1 MVSSGEERN
10 IYMVDKQY
18 CMSSYLAFRYI
29 EDNERDF
36 YEGLRHKVMP
46 VVPEEE
52 KTSVKSAE
60 DIDRAI
66 QAVFDRLSGQHLGIL
81 LSGGMDSACLASYM
95 PARTPIPFVF

>member
-1 MVSSGEERN
+1 
-10 IYMVDKQY
+10 MVDKQY

-52 KTSVKSAE
+52 KHRSKVPRISTARSRRYLIDSPASIWGSFSA
-60 DIDRAI
+60 AAWI
-66 QAVFDRLSGQHLGIL
+66 QHALRPT
-81 LSGGMDSACLASYM
+81 CR
-95 PARTPIPFVF
+95 ARTPIPFVF

>member
-1 MVSSGEERN
+1 
-10 IYMVDKQY
+10 MVDKQY

-52 KTSVKSAE
+52 KTAE
-60 DIDRAI
+60 R
-66 QAVFDRLSGQHLGIL
+66 FKRRSWLGRSIL
-81 LSGGMDSACLASYM
+81 
-95 PARTPIPFVF
+95 PIGIT